1 MTVRLM
7 FNNLL
12 SSAIEAGKEVE
23 GNLFD
28 LFREDVDEIL
38 EDGTLEELLEFPED
52 AEYLLELI
60 SNDKTYTE

>member
-1 MTVRLM
+1 LTSVVNTGR
-7 FNNLL
+7 
-12 SSAIEAGKEVE
+12 EVE
-23 GNLFD
+23 ENLFN
-28 LFREDVDEIL
+28 LFREDIDEIL